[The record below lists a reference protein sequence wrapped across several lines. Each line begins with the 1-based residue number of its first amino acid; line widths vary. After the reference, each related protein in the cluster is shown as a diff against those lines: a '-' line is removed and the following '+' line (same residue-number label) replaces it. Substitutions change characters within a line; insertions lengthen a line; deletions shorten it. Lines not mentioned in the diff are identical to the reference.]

1 MKDYKDLLEF
11 KQVSRS
17 LDDLNDTFSKLINI
31 ADQYNAADFILSNEY
46 EFNNIVLYC
55 YNKCQKNN
63 DFINYAKN
71 FGVIINYLE
80 NGDLFP
86 SSDSKFKYRHNKTKR
101 NSPNQDK
108 RNLEIQLLGGDG
120 IHNKAEEGIK
130 PMTCSAGFWVSNGSQ
145 IFLASAGHCTLYGPY
160 VKPPDDMSV
169 DFLYL
174 PWNSNNSVFYIGRMS
189 IYSIIGSDKG
199 YILKENDDRFNSV
212 PAIRNSD
219 DPDYPELPI
228 VGDLPLSTRGAYL
241 CKSGHTTHV
250 TCGIL
255 HSFRAVQRVPGV
267 PGNSTIS
274 TINDVWAARLI
285 SQKGD
290 SGGPVFKFVLGEA
303 GVRIVGMIVGAI
315 KTINNI
321 SVSIF
326 HPTDVISRRDNSSL
340 MDLITVP

>member
-1 MKDYKDLLEF
+1 
-11 KQVSRS
+11 
-17 LDDLNDTFSKLINI
+17 DLNDTFSKLINI

-80 NGDLFP
+80 NGNLFP
-86 SSDSKFKYRHNKTKR
+86 SSDSKFKYMQNKTKR

-108 RNLEIQLLGGDG
+108 RHLEIQLLGGDG
-120 IHNKAEEGIK
+120 IHNKEEEGFK
-130 PMTCSAGFWVSNGSQ
+130 PMRCSAGFWVRNGSQ
-145 IFLASAGHCTLYGPY
+145 IFLASAGHCALNGPY
-160 VKPPDDMSV
+160 VEPPNDMSV
-169 DFLYL
+169 DFLYQ

-189 IYSIIGSDKG
+189 IYSTIGSDKG
-199 YILKENDDRFNSV
+199 YILKENDDIFNSI

-228 VGDLPLSTRGAYL
+228 VGDLPLSTLGAYL

-255 HSFRAVQRVPGV
+255 ISYQAVQRVPG
-267 PGNSTIS
+267 NS
-274 TINDVWAARLI
+274 TINDVWIAKLI

-303 GVRIVGMIVGAI
+303 GVRIVGMILGVLE
-315 KTINNI
+315 KNNI
-321 SVSIF
+321 TISVF
-326 HPTDVISRRDNSSL
+326 HPTD
-340 MDLITVP
+340 